1 MKATMAAH
9 ARRRFDALCKAAVM
23 RRMPLGF
30 GSSQLFMDNRRLVS
44 NEAAA
49 QAARLYL
56 HRCRS
61 ACSYRWQTHASKRHS
76 GFHLMMTR
84 ASVSQ

>member
-23 RRMPLGF
+23 RRMPPGF
-30 GSSQLFMDNRRLVS
+30 GSSQLLMDNRRLVS

-49 QAARLYL
+49 QAARVYL
-56 HRCRS
+56 HRRRS
-61 ACSYRWQTHASKRHS
+61 ACSYRWQNARVIIKTPFRIPLDDDSR
-76 GFHLMMTR
+76 
-84 ASVSQ
+84 